1 MRLRWVILLG
11 LGLALVGAAVALS
24 TTGKLSAQTLRHLL
38 VAFSDPVALRNY
50 LKSYGPWTPVIFI
63 AIQALQVI
71 VSPIPGEATGLL
83 GGYLFGIGWGL
94 FYSTIGLTAGSLM
107 AFGLARWLEVSVLE
121 KFVRLDRLHKLAFIT
136 KPEGV
141 LISFVLF
148 LIPGFPKDILSYFLG
163 LTPMSFFSFFVVS
176 TLGRFPGTWWLSAQG
191 SQVANQNYRQLFLL
205 VVIAVLVA
213 VPLYLYRDRILHRLN
228 RTD

>member
-71 VSPIPGEATGLL
+71 ISPIPGEATGLL

-94 FYSTIGLTAGSLM
+94 FYSTIGLTAGSLL
-107 AFGLARWLEVSVLE
+107 AFGPARWLEVSVLE
-121 KFVRLDRLHKLAFIT
+121 KFVRLD
-136 KPEGV
+136 P
-141 LISFVLF
+141 
-148 LIPGFPKDILSYFLG
+148 
-163 LTPMSFFSFFVVS
+163 
-176 TLGRFPGTWWLSAQG
+176 
-191 SQVANQNYRQLFLL
+191 
-205 VVIAVLVA
+205 
-213 VPLYLYRDRILHRLN
+213 
-228 RTD
+228 